1 MLASL
6 LACVMLPLSLT
17 QIDQTTPPSREATK
31 PEISLLWQSGAP
43 GALGT
48 EAKDKPRVQVYHA
61 KSSKAAV
68 PAIVICPGGGYGH
81 LAMDHEGH
89 QIARWLNSLGI
100 TGVIL
105 EYRHRGKGYGHPA
118 PLRDVQRALR
128 LVRHQAREWRIQA
141 NKVGVLGFSAGGH
154 LAASA
159 SVHHDTGNPNP
170 IDPIDRQTC
179 RPDFSI
185 LCYAVIAFEQPFTHK
200 GSQRNLL
207 GKQPS
212 KELTLKMSS
221 DRQVTA
227 TTPPAFLWH
236 TTADRVVPPENSVA
250 YYLAL
255 RKHKIPCEMH
265 LFEKGNHGIGLGKG
279 KAAEQWSAL
288 CHRWLIT
295 QGVISQ

>member
-1 MLASL
+1 MLASFI
-6 LACVMLPLSLT
+6 ACVMLPLSLA
-17 QIDQTTPPSREATK
+17 QLDQTTPQNGATTK
-31 PEISLLWQSGAP
+31 PEVLLLWQNGAP

-48 EAKDKPRVQVYHA
+48 EAKDKPRVQIYHA
-61 KSSKAAV
+61 THDRSTV

-81 LAMDHEGH
+81 LAMNHEGH
-89 QIARWLNSLGI
+89 QIASWLNSIGI
-100 TGVIL
+100 TGVVL

-118 PLRDVQRALR
+118 PLMDVQRALR
-128 LVRHQAREWRIQA
+128 LVRHHASDWHINT

-154 LAASA
+154 LASSA
-159 SVHHDTGNPNP
+159 SVHHDTGNPNAT
-170 IDPIDRQTC
+170 DPIDSQNC

-207 GKQPS
+207 GKQPN
-212 KELTLKMSS
+212 KEVSLKMSS
-221 DRQVTA
+221 DRQVNA

-279 KAAEQWSAL
+279 QAAEQWSAL
-288 CHRWLIT
+288 CHRWFIT
-295 QGVISQ
+295 QEIIDQ